1 MDKETGWS
9 PDAYAKNARFVAE
22 LGEPLLALLRPCV
35 GEAVLDL
42 GCGDGALTEKILASG
57 ARVIGVDSSTAQ
69 VEAAKRRN
77 IEVAVMDG
85 HQPCFKPFF
94 DAVFTNAA
102 LHWMKQPEKV
112 ARGVYHCLKREGRFV
127 GEFGGYGNVETVR
140 QALHASLRC
149 RGFDPLAVDPWYYP
163 SVAQYTAVLNSS
175 GFDVQSMEL
184 IPRPTRLPGDVL
196 EWLDLFA
203 QPFINA
209 LDRNERQNFIDEVR
223 RQIAPTLCDSAGAW
237 TMDYVRLRFLA
248 AKRPSG

>member
-42 GCGDGALTEKILASG
+42 GCGDGALTDKILASG
-57 ARVIGVDSSTAQ
+57 ARVIGVDSSAAQ
-69 VEAAKRRN
+69 LEAAKRRN

-85 HQPCFKPFF
+85 HRPCFKPVF
-94 DAVFTNAA
+94 DAVFSNAA
-102 LHWMKQPEKV
+102 LHWMNQPKKV
-112 ARGVYHCLKREGRFV
+112 ADGIYHCLKRQGRFV

-140 QALHASLRC
+140 RALHTSLRR

-163 SVAQYTAVLNSS
+163 SVAQYTVVLTSS

-196 EWLDLFA
+196 DWLKLFA
-203 QPFINA
+203 QPF
-209 LDRNERQNFIDEVR
+209 LKPVDRNERKNFIEEVR

-248 AKRPSG
+248 TKGPFR